1 MATNLSNATWAKKL
15 STTRLEALLQ
25 VAGRGIDELDA
36 DDEWKDVGVNI
47 DAARDGYGVLLNEL
61 NNRNSRNQNIC
72 QKCHQT
78 NNEGE

>member
-1 MATNLSNATWAKKL
+1 MATKLSNATWAKKL

-25 VAGRGIDELDA
+25 VASRGIDELEM
-36 DDEWKDVGVNI
+36 DDEWEYEGVNI
-47 DAARDGYGVLLNEL
+47 DAAREGYGVLLNEL

-78 NNEGE
+78 NNEGK